1 MKLNGSFCLNFKAD
15 DLLRYEY
22 ILVYILYIYIYIL
35 EKYIAFLV
43 VWSFRGKK

>member
-1 MKLNGSFCLNFKAD
+1 MKLNGSFCLDFKAD

-22 ILVYILYIYIYIL
+22 ILVYILYIYIL

>member
-1 MKLNGSFCLNFKAD
+1 MKLNGSFCLDFKAD
-15 DLLRYEY
+15 DLLRYEC
-22 ILVYILYIYIYIL
+22 ILVYILYIYIL